1 MTAAVIL
8 AAGGSTRFGRQKLRE
23 PLRGRPL
30 VRWAVD
36 AAREI
41 FAENVIVVT
50 GADDVGDL
58 LPDGVAIVNNPQW
71 AKGLA
76 TSLTVGIEA
85 ASEMGH
91 DVVVVG
97 LGDQPFVTAS
107 AWKAV
112 SETDS
117 PIAVADF
124 DGDHRPPVRLH
135 RSVWHLLPTEGDDG
149 ARRVMA
155 SRPDLVVAVPCSGKP
170 DDIDTQED
178 LARWS

>member
-23 PLRGRPL
+23 PFRGQPL
-30 VRWAVD
+30 VCWNTIAAQAVFGDEVIVVIGSDDISDVLPVGTTTIDNPGWSTGLASSLKVGVD
-36 AAREI
+36 AASAR
-41 FAENVIVVT
+41 
-50 GADDVGDL
+50 
-58 LPDGVAIVNNPQW
+58 
-71 AKGLA
+71 
-76 TSLTVGIEA
+76 
-85 ASEMGH
+85 GH
-91 DVVVVG
+91 DAVVVG
-97 LGDQPFVTAS
+97 LGDQPLVPAS
-107 AWKAV
+107 AWRLV
-112 SETDS
+112 SDSDS

-124 DGDHRPPVRLH
+124 EGRRRPPVRLH

-155 SRPDLVVAVPCSGKP
+155 ARPDLVAGVPCTGIP